1 MLCENCGKR
10 VATVHY
16 TQIINGVK
24 TEMHLCEVCAK
35 QKGGI
40 EFDTPFSVTNFLAG
54 ILEPTLGFPS
64 IKPAPELQITC
75 KGCGMTFEEFKRS
88 GRFGCAMC
96 YNSFS
101 EKLYP
106 IFRRIHG
113 NTKHVGK
120 VPRRM
125 GSDISIKR
133 EIDKLKIE
141 LNIAIKNEEYERAAK
156 IRDKIKDLEKKLSSG
171 SEK

>member
-10 VATVHY
+10 PATVHY

-35 QKGGI
+35 QKGNL
-40 EFDTPFSVTNFLAG
+40 EFDAPFSVTNFLAG
-54 ILEPTLGFPS
+54 ILEPAFGTQVLKPS
-64 IKPAPELQITC
+64 FEIALTC
-75 KGCGMTFEEFKRS
+75 KGCGMTFDEFRRA

-96 YNSFS
+96 YSSFS

-120 VPRRM
+120 IPTKM
-125 GSDISIKR
+125 GGDIAIKR
-133 EIDKLKIE
+133 EIDRLKIE
-141 LNIAIKNEEYERAAK
+141 LNVAIKNEEYEKAAK
-156 IRDKIKDLEKKLSSG
+156 IRDKIRELEKKLSR
-171 SEK
+171 E

>member
-1 MLCENCGKR
+1 
-10 VATVHY
+10 
-16 TQIINGVK
+16 
-24 TEMHLCEVCAK
+24 
-35 QKGGI
+35 
-40 EFDTPFSVTNFLAG
+40 
-54 ILEPTLGFPS
+54 
-64 IKPAPELQITC
+64 
-75 KGCGMTFEEFKRS
+75 MTFEEFKRT

-120 VPRRM
+120 IPTKM
-125 GSDISIKR
+125 GENIAIKR

-141 LNIAIKNEEYERAAK
+141 LNIAIKMKSLR
-156 IRDKIKDLEKKLSSG
+156 RPQRLETR
-171 SEK
+171 

>member
-1 MLCENCGKR
+1 MICDSCKKR
-10 VATVHY
+10 PATVHY

-35 QKGGI
+35 QKGTI
-40 EFDTPFSVTNFLAG
+40 ECDTAFSVTNFLAG
-54 ILEPTLGFPS
+54 ILEPAFALQTLKQP
-64 IKPAPELQITC
+64 IETQVTC
-75 KGCGMTFEEFKRS
+75 KGCGMTFDEFKKS

-120 VPRRM
+120 VPSKM
-125 GSDISIKR
+125 GKNISIKR
-133 EIDKLKIE
+133 EIDRLKIE
-141 LNIAIKNEEYERAAK
+141 LNVAIKNEEFEKAAER
-156 IRDKIKDLEKKLSSG
+156 RDRIKELEKRLSG
-171 SEK
+171 E